1 MVPMNPILMALLAS
15 VLISLISLLGLLFI
29 KIRKN
34 KLKGELLTLVG
45 IATGALLGD
54 AFLHLIPESTA
65 IIDSEKA
72 GLMIILGILIFFS
85 LEKILKWRHC
95 HDVDCDEKNE
105 LPWISILADSIH
117 NLIDGLIIGSSFLI
131 SIPIGISTSLAVLVH
146 EIPQEIGD
154 FAVLIHSG
162 FSIKKAAW
170 LNLASAFLS
179 VFGVLI
185 IWMVKDIVKIQGEL
199 MAITAGGFIYLASS
213 DLIPELHRHENKI
226 KQSIWQMISVL
237 TGLGIMY
244 FLL

>member
-15 VLISLISLLGLLFI
+15 ALISLVSLLGLLFI
-29 KIRKN
+29 KIRKS
-34 KLKGELLTLVG
+34 KLKRELMTLVG

-65 IIDSEKA
+65 IIGSEKT
-72 GLMIILGILIFFS
+72 GLMIIFGILIFFS

-95 HDVDCDEKNE
+95 HNVDCIEINQ
-105 LPWISILADSIH
+105 LPWISIIADSVH
-117 NLIDGLIIGSSFLI
+117 NLIDGLIIGSSFMI
-131 SIPIGISTSLAVLVH
+131 SIPIGISTSLAVLMH

-162 FSIKKAAW
+162 FSIKKATL

-179 VFGVLI
+179 VLGVLI
-185 IWMVKDIVKIQGEL
+185 VWAVKDIDKIQVEL
-199 MAITAGGFIYLASS
+199 VAITAGGFIYLAAS

-226 KQSIWQMISVL
+226 KQSLWQMVSVL
-237 TGLGIMY
+237 SGLGIMY